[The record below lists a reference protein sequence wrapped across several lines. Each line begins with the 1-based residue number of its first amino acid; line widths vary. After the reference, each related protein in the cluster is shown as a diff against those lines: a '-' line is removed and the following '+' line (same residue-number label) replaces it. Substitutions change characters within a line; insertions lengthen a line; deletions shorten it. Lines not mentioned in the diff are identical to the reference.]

1 MFDLFDLKYSFANT
15 LGIILGTLIKET
27 GYEWEKMRCARTSS
41 IVNIPSLFDTFE
53 KAEEACN
60 KIAVGSMTGLFKV
73 FLSLTIS

>member
-1 MFDLFDLKYSFANT
+1 
-15 LGIILGTLIKET
+15 
-27 GYEWEKMRCARTSS
+27 MRCARTSS